1 MIAAP
6 AVNVPEPL
14 LRKQARSPVA
24 TSRSPSPSTSPVAVA
39 GVAVAGVNTTPALKP
54 LRVVWSNRKRAGD
67 REGRADGERRV
78 LDLDAEELGGGVDL
92 AAAARTA
99 VIVRS
104 PGSVNVPAGT
114 EPVRLAA
121 MPALVICSEPL
132 SPVMFTNVPSFTA
145 RPVTATLT
153 PCAFLLSVIDVAL
166 SVWPAIV
173 SVTVPVEATA
183 NVGVVPVV
191 SKSTLKAPSKA
202 TFGMSTVIAAVI
214 EPVTPPV
221 VLPGE
226 VANSRKPVA
235 IVTAIRR
242 VVPELM
248 AISAFEMSR
257 RVLFVSLVNTKSPLS
272 ETPASASVTPV
283 PETANL
289 RRRGDL
295 ELGLEAVE
303 RERLVHVG
311 VGRVDLEA
319 ERALQRH
326 AGDVLQRDGAL
337 HAAGDAAAADQPEA
351 AAVRQRQQVL
361 LAVAEREA
369 DVGQRELD
377 RRAGARG
384 ELLDRDVGAEAL
396 AGDADRHADRV
407 DLQVRR
413 GGVDLQREAASR
425 AAVSPALTARVALS
439 VPETRAGA
447 IVRLPLMASTLTAPP
462 ARLIAPSVTV
472 SLSSVPERS
481 TTIEPLSSW
490 PTTVSFAL
498 ATSTRRYAAGSVV
511 SVVSVTVPVS
521 ATFGTLSASVA
532 LTEPLMPAA
541 LIVKRRRALLG
552 DGQRR
557 AAEARD
563 DVRRGDRRDARRRW

>member
-1 MIAAP
+1 
-6 AVNVPEPL
+6 
-14 LRKQARSPVA
+14 
-24 TSRSPSPSTSPVAVA
+24 
-39 GVAVAGVNTTPALKP
+39 
-54 LRVVWSNRKRAGD
+54 
-67 REGRADGERRV
+67 
-78 LDLDAEELGGGVDL
+78 
-92 AAAARTA
+92 
-99 VIVRS
+99 
-104 PGSVNVPAGT
+104 
-114 EPVRLAA
+114 
-121 MPALVICSEPL
+121 
-132 SPVMFTNVPSFTA
+132 MFTNVPSFTA

-183 NVGVVPVV
+183 NVGVAPVV
-191 SKSTLKAPSKA
+191 SKSTLNAPSKA

-289 RRRGDL
+289 RVAAISSLVSKPLSVNVSFTSALVVLTSRPSVPCSVTPGTFCSATVPCTRPATPPLRISQKPLPPVSVSRSCLPSPSARLTLASASLTVGPALVVSCSIETSALRRWPATRTVTPTASTFRYG
-295 ELGLEAVE
+295 
-303 RERLVHVG
+303 
-311 VGRVDLEA
+311 
-319 ERALQRH
+319 
-326 AGDVLQRDGAL
+326 
-337 HAAGDAAAADQPEA
+337 
-351 AAVRQRQQVL
+351 AAVSIFSAKLPPSCR
-361 LAVAEREA
+361 
-369 DVGQRELD
+369 
-377 RRAGARG
+377 
-384 ELLDRDVGAEAL
+384 
-396 AGDADRHADRV
+396 
-407 DLQVRR
+407 
-413 GGVDLQREAASR
+413 
-425 AAVSPALTARVALS
+425 SPALTARVALS

-511 SVVSVTVPVS
+511 SVVSVTVPVR

-552 DGQRR
+552 DGQASCRR
-557 AAEARD
+557 S
-563 DVRRGDRRDARRRW
+563 ARRRSRR